1 MARSHGEK
9 YKHKGQDKAVL
20 RPNNLLHVQLPHT
33 QYTNDSTH
41 KFMHK
46 HMHPT
51 YHPCDLLSSYLNM
64 YHFYMC
70 FVYNKERQYHASD
83 SDVMEKQ
90 KRTVLCCN
98 VN

>member
-1 MARSHGEK
+1 MQIKMARSHGEK

-20 RPNNLLHVQLPHT
+20 RPDNLLHVRILPHT

-51 YHPCDLLSSYLNM
+51 HHPSDLLIKLLEHISFLYEFCL
-64 YHFYMC
+64 
-70 FVYNKERQYHASD
+70 Q
-83 SDVMEKQ
+83 
-90 KRTVLCCN
+90 
-98 VN
+98 

>member
-51 YHPCDLLSSYLNM
+51 YHPSDLLIKLLEHVSFLYAFCL
-64 YHFYMC
+64 
-70 FVYNKERQYHASD
+70 Q
-83 SDVMEKQ
+83 
-90 KRTVLCCN
+90 
-98 VN
+98 